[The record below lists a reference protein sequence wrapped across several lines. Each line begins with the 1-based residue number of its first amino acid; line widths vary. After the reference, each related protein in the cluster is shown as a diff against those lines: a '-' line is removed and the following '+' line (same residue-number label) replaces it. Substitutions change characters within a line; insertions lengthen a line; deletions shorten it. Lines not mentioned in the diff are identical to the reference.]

1 MRNIMSIAN
10 AVIEKTR
17 HEYQLPEPMA
27 VAMCVFCERAQNS
40 CDECHI
46 EEPKMFIGSGED
58 VCLA

>member
-1 MRNIMSIAN
+1 MYNANSIL
-10 AVIEKTR
+10 EKTR

-27 VAMCVFCERAQNS
+27 VPMCVFCERAQNS